1 MARSLLCSLL
11 LSSAAVNAFISPVQH
26 TQRTSFSSHIHSTA
40 APPNTDTETTSS
52 ADSSNLESSYDV
64 IIVGSG
70 IGGLSAAALLS
81 HYGYSVAVLES
92 HYAPGGAAHGYSVYN
107 KDLNNGEGG
116 TFTFDTGPSFFS
128 GLNSNYPAKAS
139 NPLRSLLDIIDEQ
152 VDCIPYTTFG
162 LKFPN
167 GDFVHSPKFG
177 LAEGVIDQVSGKS
190 GVRQWNDLMKSM
202 EPLVRLTVIFQ
213 FL

>member
-1 MARSLLCSLL
+1 MARSLVLCSLL
-11 LSSAAVNAFISPVQH
+11 LSISSTAVNAFVSPVQH
-26 TQRTSFSSHIHSTA
+26 TQRQRTSFSSHLHSTA
-40 APPNTDTETTSS
+40 APPTS
-52 ADSSNLESSYDV
+52 ADSNSNLESSYDV

-107 KDLNNGEGG
+107 KDVNSGEGG

-139 NPLRSLLDIIDEQ
+139 NPLRIILDIIDEQ
-152 VDCIPYTTFG
+152 VECIPYTTFG

-167 GDFVHSPKFG
+167 GDFIHSPTFG

-202 EPLVRLTVIFQ
+202 EPLVSS
-213 FL
+213 